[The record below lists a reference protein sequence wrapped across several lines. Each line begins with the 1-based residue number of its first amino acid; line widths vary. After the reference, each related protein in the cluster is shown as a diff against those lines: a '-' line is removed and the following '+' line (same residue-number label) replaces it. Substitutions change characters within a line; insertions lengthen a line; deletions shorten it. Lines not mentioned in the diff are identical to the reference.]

1 MRARTAGNEARL
13 SNSCSNRPNRKKICC
28 SVYVN
33 YQSTKNDLR
42 VSAHFVYPVVVKGLI
57 EIVYHHALLIP
68 EIHMHIHIQ
77 FIQKY
82 VDI

>member
-1 MRARTAGNEARL
+1 MLTI
-13 SNSCSNRPNRKKICC
+13 NRQKIIYECLHTL
-28 SVYVN
+28 Y
-33 YQSTKNDLR
+33 T
-42 VSAHFVYPVVVKGLI
+42 VVVKGLI